1 MSRWSP
7 SQYLKFEDERTRPAR
22 DLLAAVPLAEVR
34 VAVDIGCGPGNSTGL
49 LAARFPEAAVT
60 GLDSSPEMLAEA
72 RKRLPGATFVEA
84 AAESWSPGTPPPDLV
99 FANAVMQWVP
109 GHLGVMA
116 RLLGGLAPGGVLA
129 VQVPDNHD
137 EASHRLMREVAA
149 AGPWRAKFAAPIARE
164 PIPSPSVYYDRLRPL
179 AARPDIWHTHYYHP
193 LADAAAIVA
202 WLMSTGLRP
211 YLDRLDADERTA
223 FLAEYQARIAA
234 AYPPQVDGRVLL
246 RFPRLFVVA
255 VRQ

>member
-1 MSRWSP
+1 MPWSP
-7 SQYLKFEDERTRPAR
+7 NQYLKFEDERTRPAR
-22 DLLAAVPLAEVR
+22 DLLAGVPLGEAAAV
-34 VAVDIGCGPGNSTGL
+34 VDIGCGPGNSTEL
-49 LAARFPEAAVT
+49 LAARFPEAHVT
-60 GLDSSPEMLAEA
+60 ALDSSPEMLAEA
-72 RKRLPGATFVEA
+72 RKRLPTATFIEA
-84 AAESWSPGTPPPDLV
+84 AAERWTPDRPVDLV

-109 GHLGVMA
+109 DHLAVMV
-116 RLLGGLAPGGVLA
+116 RLLGGLMPGGVLA

-149 AGPWRAKFAAPIARE
+149 AGPWRAKFVARIARE

-179 AARPDIWHTHYYHP
+179 SARLDIWHTHYYHP

-211 YLDRLDADERTA
+211 FLDRLDADERTA
-223 FLAEYQARIAA
+223 FLADCQARIAA
-234 AYPPQVDGRVLL
+234 AYPPQADGKVLL